1 MVLRVRESLSDFL
14 IGKDIVVATTQEIE
28 DWKEVPQAFI
38 TYILYRENFE
48 PFLPKRAIKDRA
60 WCNGLTQCVCPPF
73 IAPEIFYWKWGTKAR
88 VKRYRGFTFSPM
100 RKEAAWRIWS
110 CIQNGC
116 PFVLNFLD

>member
-38 TYILYRENFE
+38 TYILYREDFE
-48 PFLPKRAIKDRA
+48 PFLLKRAIKDRA

-73 IAPEIFYWKWGTKAR
+73 IAPEIFYWK
-88 VKRYRGFTFSPM
+88 
-100 RKEAAWRIWS
+100 
-110 CIQNGC
+110 
-116 PFVLNFLD
+116 